1 MNVIIDTETSKN
13 KLHDVKNS
21 LVKYMIMDEFNC
33 IIDIPTS
40 IYKEI
45 GS

>member
-13 KLHDVKNS
+13 KLHDDKNS
-21 LVKYMIMDEFNC
+21 LVKYMFLDEFNS
-33 IIDIPTS
+33 IIDNTTS
-40 IYKEI
+40 NYKEI